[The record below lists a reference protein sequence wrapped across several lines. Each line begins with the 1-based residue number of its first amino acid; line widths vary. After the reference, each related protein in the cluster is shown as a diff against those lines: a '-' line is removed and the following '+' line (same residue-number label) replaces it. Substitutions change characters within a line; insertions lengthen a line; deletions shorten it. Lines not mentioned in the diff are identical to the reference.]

1 MTKFIGCHITKKYGI
16 LNSLKALTEI
26 GGNAC
31 QIQLK
36 DTNVNFIET
45 KTNIDENELK
55 QIKDY
60 VKKHN
65 IYLINHSIHKI
76 NMARNPT
83 ENIKSLQSLA
93 DDIKLVSKMG
103 GIGSVVHMGKK
114 LNLNYDDS
122 IENMVNSLKYVINML
137 DGKDGYILL
146 ENSAGEGTAL
156 YTIDDMGII
165 YNKLTDSEK
174 SKIKFVIDTC
184 HSFTAGYDL
193 SNKKSLKSFIE
204 LLEKNLG
211 TSNISCI
218 HLNDSYESL
227 GSRKDRHQN
236 LLLGHLSGKDTTY
249 KNFCAFL
256 KYGFD
261 NDIPFIL
268 ETDPCLHIAE
278 IQLLKNMI

>member
-1 MTKFIGCHITKKYGI
+1 MPIGININLLSLYVYIIKYTTIILDTIELAAIFILPVNVLKKK
-16 LNSLKALTEI
+16 LSRLKACSSI
-26 GGNAC
+26 
-31 QIQLK
+31 
-36 DTNVNFIET
+36 
-45 KTNIDENELK
+45 KTL
-55 QIKDY
+55 
-60 VKKHN
+60 
-65 IYLINHSIHKI
+65 SI
-76 NMARNPT
+76 
-83 ENIKSLQSLA
+83 
-93 DDIKLVSKMG
+93 
-103 GIGSVVHMGKK
+103 
-114 LNLNYDDS
+114 
-122 IENMVNSLKYVINML
+122 
-137 DGKDGYILL
+137 
-146 ENSAGEGTAL
+146 AL

-193 SNKKSLKSFIE
+193 SNKKTLKSFLD

-211 TSNISCI
+211 INNISCF

-236 LLLGHLSGKDTTY
+236 LLLGYLSGKDSSY
-249 KNFCAFL
+249 KNFCSFL

-261 NDIPFIL
+261 NNIPFIL